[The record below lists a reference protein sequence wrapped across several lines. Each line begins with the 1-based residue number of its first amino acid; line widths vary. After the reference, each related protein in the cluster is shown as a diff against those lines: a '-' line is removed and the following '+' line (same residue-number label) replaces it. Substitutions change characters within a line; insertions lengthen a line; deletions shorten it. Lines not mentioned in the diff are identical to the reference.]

1 MNRIK
6 SFTIN
11 HNLLM
16 PGFYISR
23 EDGDVIT
30 YDLRTRKP
38 NAGDYMDNATMH
50 SLEHMF
56 ATYIRNSRMGN
67 EVVYFGPMG
76 CQTGF
81 YLLVRN
87 SRSPKEV
94 FAMTKEVLRQI
105 YDHKGEVFGKSAIE
119 CGHYENLSLAAAKAE
134 AATILLCWK
143 NRQIWILHIRNKT
156 DCRRKRYMRI
166 GVIGAMQIEVDNL
179 KASMSDIS
187 TKEYSGVT
195 YVCGTIGDKEVVAAV
210 CGIGKVFA
218 AICAEAMILEFHVDY
233 VINIGV
239 GGTLCKELGV
249 MDVAVAD
256 KVVQHDMNTTPLGD
270 PVGLLSGI
278 NEVYLPTDEKMCRLL
293 GSCLAE
299 KGIHYHVGTI
309 ATGDLFVSTP
319 EQKTKIHERFDA
331 IACEMEG
338 GSIGHVCYVN
348 KVPFAILRSIS
359 DGEGASMDYAT
370 FAEKAALQSILVV
383 IDFIQRADELQA

>member
-105 YDHKGEVFGKSAIE
+105 YDHKGEGFGKSAIE

-134 AATILLCWK
+134 AATYLAVLEEQT
-143 NRQIWILHIRNKT
+143 NM
-156 DCRRKRYMRI
+156 DF
-166 GVIGAMQIEVDNL
+166 
-179 KASMSDIS
+179 
-187 TKEYSGVT
+187 T
-195 YVCGTIGDKEVVAAV
+195 Y
-210 CGIGKVFA
+210 
-218 AICAEAMILEFHVDY
+218 
-233 VINIGV
+233 
-239 GGTLCKELGV
+239 
-249 MDVAVAD
+249 
-256 KVVQHDMNTTPLGD
+256 
-270 PVGLLSGI
+270 
-278 NEVYLPTDEKMCRLL
+278 
-293 GSCLAE
+293 
-299 KGIHYHVGTI
+299 
-309 ATGDLFVSTP
+309 P
-319 EQKTKIHERFDA
+319 E
-331 IACEMEG
+331 
-338 GSIGHVCYVN
+338 
-348 KVPFAILRSIS
+348 
-359 DGEGASMDYAT
+359 
-370 FAEKAALQSILVV
+370 
-383 IDFIQRADELQA
+383 

>member
-1 MNRIK
+1 MNIRLYNARILTMEPGREVFYGEIWVK
-6 SFTIN
+6 NDKIAYVAEQKELAEEWDRSQFPRIAWDIELDCRG
-11 HNLLM
+11 NLLM

-134 AATILLCWK
+134 AATYLAVLEEQT
-143 NRQIWILHIRNKT
+143 NM
-156 DCRRKRYMRI
+156 DF
-166 GVIGAMQIEVDNL
+166 
-179 KASMSDIS
+179 
-187 TKEYSGVT
+187 T
-195 YVCGTIGDKEVVAAV
+195 Y
-210 CGIGKVFA
+210 
-218 AICAEAMILEFHVDY
+218 
-233 VINIGV
+233 
-239 GGTLCKELGV
+239 
-249 MDVAVAD
+249 
-256 KVVQHDMNTTPLGD
+256 
-270 PVGLLSGI
+270 
-278 NEVYLPTDEKMCRLL
+278 
-293 GSCLAE
+293 
-299 KGIHYHVGTI
+299 
-309 ATGDLFVSTP
+309 P
-319 EQKTKIHERFDA
+319 E
-331 IACEMEG
+331 
-338 GSIGHVCYVN
+338 
-348 KVPFAILRSIS
+348 
-359 DGEGASMDYAT
+359 
-370 FAEKAALQSILVV
+370 
-383 IDFIQRADELQA
+383 